1 MPRRLTFES
10 IAELPERYRQQVA
23 RQLEGQAR
31 AQPGRAPVAKAATV
45 FRACSHPVCRQH
57 GHGCERPA
65 TWELV
70 IPGRALTTNRFV
82 SALFIRDPAVR
93 AARTAEVGRTYKE
106 WKSAAYAIA
115 LHERIPTL
123 ATAVVTVQAFYARAL
138 PDAGGLTVVGKAMVD
153 GLVEAGVFTDD
164 RGSVLL
170 GEWYPAPRVDR
181 TGDRVVLTVEA
192 GAKPQVRP
200 NASGGS

>member
-1 MPRRLTFES
+1 MPRRLTFDS
-10 IAELPERYRQQVA
+10 IAELPERYRQQVT
-23 RQLEGQAR
+23 RQLQAEPAKRGQR
-31 AQPGRAPVAKAATV
+31 QPAAKAATV
-45 FRACSHPVCRQH
+45 FRVCSHPVCRQH
-57 GHGCERPA
+57 GNGCERRA
-65 TWELV
+65 RWELV

-82 SALFIRDPAVR
+82 SALFIREPGAR

-106 WKSAAYAIA
+106 WKAAAYAIA

-123 ATAVVTVQAFYARAL
+123 ATGVITVQAFYARAL

-164 RGSVLL
+164 RGDVLL

-181 TGDRVVLTVEA
+181 TGDRVVLTVDA
-192 GAKPQVRP
+192 GVNPQVIP
-200 NASGGS
+200 HAGETS